1 MWSQCDHTIALVSS
15 IHYRRVIAIKS
26 SIHLIM
32 GFWTFGVCFGKI
44 PQCQVFTEWML
55 SNQTGFESIH
65 LIMRSWTLGFC
76 IGEPHLGVSKTE
88 WKTNRSFK
96 NWTEPR
102 FGVLKTK
109 QESIRGCKNQAE
121 PWFGSSKHRIG
132 VPFGFWNPDRFPVPF
147 LKTWDQGISRVIA
160 ANSIMSP
167 D

>member
-32 GFWTFGVCFGKI
+32 GFWTFGVCFGEI
-44 PQCQVFTEWML
+44 PQCQVFTGWML

-76 IGEPHLGVSKTE
+76 IGEPQLGVSKTE
-88 WKTNRSFK
+88 WKTSWGFK

-109 QESIRGCKNQAE
+109 QKTDWGFKNRTEPRFGVLQTKQKSDRGCKNQTKPHSVFQNTE
-121 PWFGSSKHRIG
+121 L
-132 VPFGFWNPDRFPVPF
+132 GFCSVF
-147 LKTWDQGISRVIA
+147 
-160 ANSIMSP
+160 
-167 D
+167 